1 VRVCGNTKHIP
12 DSMRERSLATAWP
25 GTLQRLDFA
34 EAKRRLALQVKPQ
47 DLQSVTAVASPLT
60 ALLRM

>member
-1 VRVCGNTKHIP
+1 
-12 DSMRERSLATAWP
+12 MRERSLATAWP